1 MRLKPLV
8 LGEKI
13 KAKNKELQA
22 LEAKDADFS
31 AREAELAAAIAEAA
45 DASAEDRQTV
55 EAAADA
61 FDAEHTAHEDAKTA
75 LRGEISAL
83 EKELADLEAMTP
95 PAPAQA
101 AAETKN
107 ERMNNT
113 MDHGFPI
120 NVRELPLGMRA
131 FDALPY
137 TQRQNIVARDDVKTF
152 LAQLRSFK
160 GVKTAVSGADLLV
173 PEILLDLISENRY
186 RYSKLLNRVRRRMLT
201 GKGKQP
207 VAGTIPPAVWTGRCK
222 RLNSLSLVF
231 NAVELDDFKN
241 AGIVVV
247 CNADLEDSDIN
258 LAAFIVEA
266 ISESL
271 GLSDDMAILYGK
283 GAAYTM
289 PTGVVTRLAQT
300 SKPEGY
306 PDDAPEWVD
315 LHTTNIITINGPSLT
330 GAQFWEA
337 LNEAS
342 GNTFTKYSRGELSWC
357 MNSKTYNYLKGKAI
371 ATSVT
376 GEWVSLIGGTLP
388 IISGQIDV
396 LEFMPDYDIVGG
408 YFDLYLWGQRRG
420 VTIGMDDMG
429 LENRINDTT
438 VFFGKERAD
447 GLPVIAGAF
456 VAINIHNSSPTTS
469 ILFPSDD
476 ANTVTGLLMDTA
488 TASIAGTGTLQ
499 LHAIPLPFGVEPGEI
514 TWASGTSAKA
524 TVSSTGLVTG
534 VTAGSSVITATCNGF
549 TAQCTVTVT

>member
-1 MRLKPLV
+1 MKLRPLV
-8 LGEKI
+8 LRHQIDEKT
-13 KAKNKELQA
+13 KALTA
-22 LEAKDADFS
+22 LEAMDADL
-31 AREAELAAAIAEAA
+31 AEREKMITDAIQTAQTQEEREA
-45 DASAEDRQTV
+45 V
-55 EAAADA
+55 EALV
-61 FDAEHTAHEDAKTA
+61 TAYDTDSEQHDSAKAA
-75 LRGEISAL
+75 LRGEISAM
-83 EKELADLEAMTP
+83 ETELADIEARTP

-101 AAETKN
+101 AAEPRK
-107 ERMNNT
+107 ERNDSVMI
-113 MDHGFPI
+113 HSI
-120 NVRELPLGMRA
+120 NIRELPMGVRA
-131 FDALPY
+131 FDALPFE
-137 TQRQNIVARDDVKTF
+137 QRQAIVARDDTKTF
-152 LAQLRSFK
+152 LAQLRSYK

-173 PEILLDLISENRY
+173 PEILLDLIAENRF
-186 RYSKLLNRVRRRMLT
+186 RYSKLLSRVRRRNIS

-222 RLNSLSLVF
+222 RLNQLTLVF

-241 AGIVVV
+241 AGVIVI
-247 CNADLEDSDIN
+247 CNSDLEDADMD

-266 ISESL
+266 LSESL

-289 PTGVVTRLAQT
+289 PTGIVTRLAQT

-306 PDDAPEWVD
+306 PDDAPAWVD
-315 LHTTNIITINGPSLT
+315 LHTSNIIKINGPSLT

-342 GNTFTKYSRGELSWC
+342 GNTFTKYSRGELSWA

-376 GEWVSLIGGTLP
+376 GEWVSLIGGALP

-420 VTIGMDDMG
+420 ITIGQDDMG
-429 LENRINDTT
+429 LLNRINDTT

-447 GLPVIAGAF
+447 GMPVIAGAF
-456 VAINIHNSSPTTS
+456 VAINIHNTDPTTT

-476 ANTVTGLLMDTA
+476 ANTVSGLMMNTA
-488 TASIAGTGTLQ
+488 TAAIVGTGTVQ
-499 LHAIPLPFGVEPGEI
+499 LKAIPLPFGVEGEI
-514 TWASGTSAKA
+514 TWASGTTSKA
-524 TVSSTGLVTG
+524 TVSSSGLVTG

-549 TAQCTVTVT
+549 TATCTVTVT

>member
-1 MRLKPLV
+1 MALKTLM
-8 LGEKI
+8 I
-13 KAKNKELQA
+13 RAKLDSAQRELDA
-22 LEAKDADFS
+22 LQEQDEIFA
-31 AREAELAAAIAEAA
+31 AREAELTNDISEAQTR
-45 DASAEDRQTV
+45 EERETV
-55 EAAADA
+55 EAAVEK
-61 FDAEHTAHEDAKTA
+61 FDSEHAAHEAAKA
-75 LRGEISAL
+75 ELLSKISGYQAEL
-83 EKELADLEAMTP
+83 ETIEAQTP

-101 AAETKN
+101 AAENKN
-107 ERMNNT
+107 ERNDFAMI
-113 MDHGFPI
+113 HSI
-120 NVRELPLGMRA
+120 NVRELPMGKRA
-131 FDALPY
+131 FDALSFD
-137 TQRQNIVARDDVKTF
+137 QRRFIVAQDDVKTF

-186 RYSKLLNRVRRRMLT
+186 RYSKLLNRVRRRNLR

-207 VAGTIPPAVWTGRCK
+207 VAGVIPPAIWTGRCK
-222 RLNSLSLVF
+222 RLNNLTLVF

-241 AGIVVV
+241 AGVIPV
-247 CNADLEDSDIN
+247 CNADLEDSDID
-258 LAAFIVEA
+258 LVAFIVEA

-315 LHTTNIITINGPSLT
+315 LHESNIITINGPAIT
-330 GAQFWEA
+330 AQQFWEQ
-337 LNEAS
+337 LNEAT

-371 ATSVT
+371 STTAT
-376 GEWVSLIGGTLP
+376 GEWVSLIGGSLP
-388 IISGQIDV
+388 IVSGQIDV
-396 LEFMPDYDIVGG
+396 LEFMPNYDIVGG

-420 VTIGMDDMG
+420 VMIGQDDMG
-429 LENRINDTT
+429 LLNRINDTT
-438 VFFGKERAD
+438 IFFGKERAD

-456 VAINIHNSSPTTS
+456 VAINIHNSAPTTT

-476 ANTVTGLLMDTA
+476 ANTVSGLLMDTA
-488 TASIAGTGTLQ
+488 TASIVGTGTVQ
-499 LHAIPLPFGVEPGEI
+499 LHAIPLPFGVEGQI
-514 TWASGTSAKA
+514 TWASGTTSKA
-524 TVSSTGLVTG
+524 TVSSSGLVTG

>member
-1 MRLKPLV
+1 MLKITMLRH
-8 LGEKI
+8 EI
-13 KAKNKELQA
+13 ERKEAELAA
-22 LEAKDADFS
+22 LREQDPDFQT
-31 AREAELAAAIAEAA
+31 REAELAASIREVQTDEERDVMEAEITKFEAERDAHNSAA
-45 DASAEDRQTV
+45 SDLENQI
-55 EAAADA
+55 E
-61 FDAEHTAHEDAKTA
+61 E
-75 LRGEISAL
+75 LRGRLSEA
-83 EKELADLEAMTP
+83 EKMP
-95 PAPAQA
+95 PINQQAAPATKERSDA
-101 AAETKN
+101 AVLTN
-107 ERMNNT
+107 
-113 MDHGFPI
+113 I
-120 NVRELPLGMRA
+120 NIRSLPMGVRA

-137 TQRQNIVARDDVKTF
+137 QERQRIVAQDDTKTF
-152 LAQLRSFK
+152 LNQLRSFK
-160 GVKTAVSGADLLV
+160 GQTRAVSGADLLV
-173 PEILLDLISENRY
+173 PEILLDLISENRF
-186 RYSKLLNRVRRRMLT
+186 RYSKLLNRVRRRMLS

-222 RLNSLSLVF
+222 RLNNLSLIF

-241 AGIVVV
+241 AGVVV
-247 CNADLEDSDIN
+247 ICNADLEDSDIN

-283 GAAYTM
+283 GGAYTM

-306 PDDAPEWVD
+306 PDDAPAWVD
-315 LHTTNIITINGPSLT
+315 LHESNILTINGPSLT

-342 GNTFTKYSRGELSWC
+342 GNTFTKYSRGELSWA

-376 GEWVSLIGGTLP
+376 GEWVSLIGGALP

-476 ANTVTGLLMDTA
+476 ANVVSGLLMNTA
-488 TASIAGTGTLQ
+488 TASVAVGETIQ
-499 LHAIPLPFGVEPGEI
+499 LKAIPMPFGVDAGTV
-514 TWASGTSAKA
+514 TWASGTAAKA
-524 TVSSTGLVTG
+524 TVSTSGVVTG
-534 VTAGSSVITATCNGF
+534 VASGSSVITATCNGF
-549 TAQCTVTVT
+549 TAQCTVTVTGS